1 LNIDI
6 KLIGERSMHSTSNAF
21 GGLAF
26 AILAVFALWTST
38 LATPAVSAEIAA
50 ITEGQNAA

>member
-1 LNIDI
+1 
-6 KLIGERSMHSTSNAF
+6 MHSTSNAF